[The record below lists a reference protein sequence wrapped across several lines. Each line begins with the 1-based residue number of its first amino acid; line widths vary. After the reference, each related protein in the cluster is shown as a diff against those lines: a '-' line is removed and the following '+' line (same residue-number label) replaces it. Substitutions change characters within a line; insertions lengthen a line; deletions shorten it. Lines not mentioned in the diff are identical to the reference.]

1 MVAMKANASAT
12 VIGDLMGSRVSS
24 DRAELHRHLD
34 RVLADANA
42 ALEPVTPLRI
52 TVADEYQGVFA
63 TLGEALAATLVLRLA
78 LLPQVDVRHGVGWG
92 PIGVLAEEPRVED
105 GPGWWAAR
113 AAIERV
119 EEQES
124 RPMLR
129 AVRTSYVLTDGI
141 EGPDPDLVNA
151 GLMWRD
157 QLVTGLSERSLS
169 VLRGLLSG
177 STQQE
182 IAAAEGVS
190 ASAVSQRVR
199 SDGLGVLVAGHELLA
214 RVGR

>member
-1 MVAMKANASAT
+1 
-12 VIGDLMGSRVSS
+12 
-24 DRAELHRHLD
+24 
-34 RVLADANA
+34 
-42 ALEPVTPLRI
+42 
-52 TVADEYQGVFA
+52 
-63 TLGEALAATLVLRLA
+63 
-78 LLPQVDVRHGVGWG
+78 
-92 PIGVLAEEPRVED
+92 
-105 GPGWWAAR
+105 
-113 AAIERV
+113 
-119 EEQES
+119 
-124 RPMLR
+124 
-129 AVRTSYVLTDGI
+129 
-141 EGPDPDLVNA
+141 
-151 GLMWRD
+151 MWRD